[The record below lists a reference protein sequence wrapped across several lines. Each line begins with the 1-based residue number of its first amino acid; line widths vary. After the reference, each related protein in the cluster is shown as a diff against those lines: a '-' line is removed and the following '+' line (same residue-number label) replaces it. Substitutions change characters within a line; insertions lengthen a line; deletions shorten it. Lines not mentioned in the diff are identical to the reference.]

1 MVDQA
6 RHEVKVKKLQLASTS
21 WHFFVVKFAIDS
33 SAAMYNI
40 ASSIANYYF
49 FDGEVSFFSVVGSC

>member
-6 RHEVKVKKLQLASTS
+6 RHKKLQLASTS

-40 ASSIANYYF
+40 AIANYYF

>member
-6 RHEVKVKKLQLASTS
+6 RHKKLQLASTSSS

-40 ASSIANYYF
+40 AIANYYF